1 MISCNFYKVLH
12 YQKILKSKVS
22 FNLFSTYFCKLSKP
36 TMSHTTTE
44 IKKEEKKELYA
55 YQQGDIN
62 AIFERLE
69 NAPKNHH
76 LLYQLPTGGG
86 KTVIFSEI
94 VRRYLAEYN
103 KKVVVLTHRI
113 ELCKQTSKM
122 LKSFNVK
129 NKIINSVIKEL
140 PDQEEYSC
148 FVAMVET
155 LKNRLNDEKL
165 EIDNVGL
172 VIIDEA
178 HYNSFRK
185 LLVSFKNSFILGV
198 TATPLSSNIKLPMNE
213 NYNELIVGDPIYRLI
228 ENGFLA
234 KAVTYSYD
242 VGLTSLKVGI
252 NGDYTV
258 KSSDDL
264 YTNMAMQEKLLH
276 AYTEKSLGKKTLI
289 FNNGIN
295 TSLYVYET
303 FREAGYDIRHLD
315 NTTTTEDRKEILA
328 WFKHTPDAILTSV
341 GILTT
346 GFDEPTVETIILNRA
361 TKSLTLYFQM
371 IGRGSRKLPGKDNFT
386 VIDLGNNAA
395 RFGLWSEPIDWQHI
409 FKSPEFYLE
418 NLRDD
423 AEIEMHFKYTMPPD
437 LRAKFSKTADVTFDV
452 DEEHKL
458 AIAKNERSKVV
469 IDKSLDQHAAM
480 CVDNTET
487 LPEAKSLSRELE
499 DDIESRVKYFTK
511 CLSKSSKNYREWLME
526 DYKLKLALL
535 IGKKYREK
543 IMNEPD

>member
-1 MISCNFYKVLH
+1 MLPNTL
-12 YQKILKSKVS
+12 
-22 FNLFSTYFCKLSKP
+22 
-36 TMSHTTTE
+36 E
-44 IKKEEKKELYA
+44 IEREDRKELYA
-55 YQQGDIN
+55 YQKGDID
-62 AIFERLE
+62 AIFERLD
-69 NAPKNHH
+69 NAPAQHH

-94 VRRYLAEYN
+94 VRRYLAN
-103 KKVVVLTHRI
+103 NDKKVVVLTHRI

-122 LKSFNVK
+122 LKGFGVS
-129 NKIINSVIKEL
+129 NKIINSKVKEL
-140 PDQEEYSC
+140 PDQNDYSC

-155 LKNRLNDEKL
+155 LKNRINDEKL
-165 EIDNVGL
+165 HLDNIGL

-185 LLVSFKNSFILGV
+185 LLNSFKNAFILGV
-198 TATPLSSNIKLPMNE
+198 TATPLSSNIKLPMHQS
-213 NYNELIVGDPIYRLI
+213 YNELIVGDTISSLI
-228 ENGFLA
+228 DKGFLA
-234 KAVTYSYD
+234 RATTYSYD

-264 YTNMAMQEKLLH
+264 YTNTLMQEKLLH
-276 AYTEKSLGKKTLI
+276 AYTERSLGKKTLI
-289 FNNGIN
+289 FNNGIH

-303 FREAGYDIRHLD
+303 FREAGYDVRHLD
-315 NTTTTEDRKEILA
+315 NTSSAEERKDILA
-328 WFKHTPDAILTSV
+328 WFKKTPDAILTSV

-361 TKSLTLYFQM
+361 TKSLTLYYQM
-371 IGRGSRKLPGKDNFT
+371 IGRGSRKLPGKDEFT

-395 RFGLWSEPIDWQHI
+395 RFGLWSEPVNWQHI

-423 AEIEMHFKYTMPPD
+423 TEIEMFFKYSMPPE

-458 AIAKNERSKVV
+458 AIKQNLRSKIVL
-469 IDKSLDQHAAM
+469 DKSLEQHSAM

-487 LPEAKSLSRELE
+487 LQEAKALAKELD
-499 DDIESRVKYFTK
+499 DDIECRIKRYAK
-511 CLSKSSKNYREWLME
+511 CLSQCSKNYREWLVD
-526 DYKLKLALL
+526 DYKKNMTLL

>member
-1 MISCNFYKVLH
+1 
-12 YQKILKSKVS
+12 
-22 FNLFSTYFCKLSKP
+22 
-36 TMSHTTTE
+36 MSQNTLE
-44 IKKEEKKELYA
+44 IEREEKKELYA
-55 YQQGDIN
+55 YQKGDID
-62 AIFERLE
+62 AIFDRLD
-69 NAPKNHH
+69 NAPSKHH

-94 VRRYLAEYN
+94 VRRYLAN
-103 KKVVVLTHRI
+103 NDKKVVVLTHRI

-122 LKSFNVK
+122 LKGFGVS
-129 NKIINSVIKEL
+129 NKIINSKVKEL
-140 PDQEEYSC
+140 PDQNEYSC

-155 LKNRLNDEKL
+155 LKNRINDEKL
-165 EIDNVGL
+165 HLDNIGL

-185 LLVSFKNSFILGV
+185 LLNSFKNAFILGV
-198 TATPLSSNIKLPMNE
+198 TATPLSSNIKLPMHQS
-213 NYNELIVGDPIYRLI
+213 YNELIVGDTIGSLI
-228 ENGFLA
+228 DKGFLA
-234 KAVTYSYD
+234 KATTYSYD

-264 YTNMAMQEKLLH
+264 YTNTIMQEKLLH
-276 AYTEKSLGKKTLI
+276 AYTERSLGKKTLI
-289 FNNGIN
+289 FNNGIH

-315 NTTTTEDRKEILA
+315 NTSSSEERKDILA
-328 WFKHTPDAILTSV
+328 WFKKTPDAILTSV

-361 TKSLTLYFQM
+361 TKSLTLYYQM
-371 IGRGSRKLPGKDNFT
+371 IGRGSRKLPGKDEFT

-395 RFGLWSEPIDWQHI
+395 RFGLWSEPVNWQHI

-423 AEIEMHFKYTMPPD
+423 TEIEMFFKYSMPPE
-437 LRAKFSKTADVTFDV
+437 LRAKFSKTAEVTFDV

-458 AIAKNERSKVV
+458 AIKQNLRSKIVL
-469 IDKSLDQHAAM
+469 DKSLEQHAAM

-487 LPEAKSLSRELE
+487 LQEAKALGKELD
-499 DDIESRVKYFTK
+499 DDIECRIKRYAK
-511 CLSKSSKNYREWLME
+511 CLSQCSKNYREWLVD
-526 DYKLKLALL
+526 DYKKNMTLL

>member
-1 MISCNFYKVLH
+1 MLQNTL
-12 YQKILKSKVS
+12 
-22 FNLFSTYFCKLSKP
+22 
-36 TMSHTTTE
+36 E
-44 IKKEEKKELYA
+44 IEREEKKELYA
-55 YQQGDIN
+55 YQKGDID
-62 AIFERLE
+62 AIFDRLD
-69 NAPKNHH
+69 NAPSKHH

-94 VRRYLAEYN
+94 VRRYLSN
-103 KKVVVLTHRI
+103 NDKKVVVLTHRI

-122 LKSFNVK
+122 LKGFGVS
-129 NKIINSVIKEL
+129 NKIINSKVKEL
-140 PDQEEYSC
+140 PDQNDYSC

-155 LKNRLNDEKL
+155 LKNRINDEKL
-165 EIDNVGL
+165 HLDNIGL

-185 LLVSFKNSFILGV
+185 LLNSFKNAFILGV
-198 TATPLSSNIKLPMNE
+198 TATPLSSNIKLPMHQS
-213 NYNELIVGDPIYRLI
+213 YDELIVGDTIGSLI
-228 ENGFLA
+228 DKGFLA
-234 KAVTYSYD
+234 RATTYSYD

-264 YTNMAMQEKLLH
+264 YTNSLMQEKLLH
-276 AYTEKSLGKKTLI
+276 AYTERSLGKKTLI
-289 FNNGIN
+289 FNNGIH
-295 TSLYVYET
+295 TSLYVYDT

-315 NTTTTEDRKEILA
+315 NTSSSEERKDILQ
-328 WFKHTPDAILTSV
+328 WFKKTPDAILTSV

-371 IGRGSRKLPGKDNFT
+371 IGRGSRKLPGKDEFT

-395 RFGLWSEPIDWQHI
+395 RFGLWSEPVNWQHI

-423 AEIEMHFKYTMPPD
+423 TEIEMFFKYSMPLE

-458 AIAKNERSKVV
+458 AIKQNLRSKIVL
-469 IDKSLDQHAAM
+469 DKSLEQHAAM

-487 LPEAKSLSRELE
+487 LQEAKALSRELE
-499 DDIESRVKYFTK
+499 DDIECRIKRYAK
-511 CLSKSSKNYREWLME
+511 CLSQCSKNYREWLLD
-526 DYKLKLALL
+526 DYKQRLTLL
-535 IGKKYREK
+535 VGKKYREK

>member
-1 MISCNFYKVLH
+1 
-12 YQKILKSKVS
+12 
-22 FNLFSTYFCKLSKP
+22 
-36 TMSHTTTE
+36 MSQNTLE
-44 IKKEEKKELYA
+44 IEREEKKELYA
-55 YQQGDIN
+55 YQKGDID
-62 AIFERLE
+62 AIFDRLD
-69 NAPKNHH
+69 NAPQKHH

-94 VRRYLAEYN
+94 VRRYLSHN
-103 KKVVVLTHRI
+103 DKKVVVLTHRI

-122 LKSFNVK
+122 LKGFGVS
-129 NKIINSVIKEL
+129 NKIINSKVKEL
-140 PDQEEYSC
+140 PDQNDYSC

-155 LKNRLNDEKL
+155 LKNRINDEKL
-165 EIDNVGL
+165 HLDNIGL

-185 LLVSFKNSFILGV
+185 LLNSFKNAFILGV
-198 TATPLSSNIKLPMNE
+198 TATPLSSNIKLPMHQS
-213 NYNELIVGDPIYRLI
+213 YDELIVGDTIGSLI
-228 ENGFLA
+228 DKGFLA
-234 KAVTYSYD
+234 RATTYSYD

-264 YTNMAMQEKLLH
+264 YTNSLMQEKLLH
-276 AYTEKSLGKKTLI
+276 AYTERSLGKKTLI
-289 FNNGIN
+289 FNNGIH
-295 TSLYVYET
+295 TSLYVYDT

-315 NTTTTEDRKEILA
+315 NTSSSEERKDILA
-328 WFKHTPDAILTSV
+328 WFKKTPDAILTSV

-371 IGRGSRKLPGKDNFT
+371 IGRGSRKLPGKDEFT

-395 RFGLWSEPIDWQHI
+395 RFGLWSEPVNWQHI

-423 AEIEMHFKYTMPPD
+423 TEIEMFFKYSMPPE
-437 LRAKFSKTADVTFDV
+437 LRAKFSKTTDVTFDV
-452 DEEHKL
+452 EEEHKL
-458 AIAKNERSKVV
+458 AIKQNLRSKIVL
-469 IDKSLDQHAAM
+469 DKSLEQHAAM

-487 LPEAKSLSRELE
+487 LQEAKALSRELE
-499 DDIESRVKYFTK
+499 DDIECRIKRYAK
-511 CLSKSSKNYREWLME
+511 CLSQCSKNYREWLLD
-526 DYKLKLALL
+526 DYKQRLTLL
-535 IGKKYREK
+535 VGKKYREK

>member
-1 MISCNFYKVLH
+1 MLENAIEV
-12 YQKILKSKVS
+12 
-22 FNLFSTYFCKLSKP
+22 
-36 TMSHTTTE
+36 E
-44 IKKEEKKELYA
+44 KEDRKELYG
-55 YQQGDIN
+55 YQKGDIDS
-62 AIFERLE
+62 IFERID
-69 NAPKNHH
+69 NAPKQHH

-86 KTVIFSEI
+86 KTVVFSEI
-94 VRRYLAEYN
+94 VRRYLSKSD

-122 LKSFNVK
+122 LKGFDVK
-129 NKIINSVIKEL
+129 NKIINSKVKDL
-140 PDQEEYSC
+140 PDQNEYSC

-155 LKNRLNDEKL
+155 LKNRINDEKL
-165 EIDNVGL
+165 HLDNVGL

-185 LLVSFKNSFILGV
+185 LLSSFTNAFILGV
-198 TATPLSSNIKLPMNE
+198 TATPLSSNIKLPMHE
-213 NYNELIVGDPIYRLI
+213 SYDELIVGDTINSLI

-234 KAVTYSYD
+234 KAITYSYD

-295 TSLYVYET
+295 TSLYVFET
-303 FREAGYDIRHLD
+303 FREAGYPIRHLD
-315 NTTTTEDRKEILA
+315 NTSSTEERKDILQ
-328 WFKHTPDAILTSV
+328 WFKKTPDAILTSV

-346 GFDEPTVETIILNRA
+346 GFDEPTVDTIILNRA
-361 TKSLTLYFQM
+361 TKSLTLYYQM
-371 IGRGSRKLPGKDNFT
+371 IGRGSRKLPNKDMFT

-395 RFGLWSEPIDWQHI
+395 RFGLWSEPVNWQHI

-423 AEIEMHFKYTMPPD
+423 TEIELYFKYSMPDD
-437 LRAKFSKTADVTFDV
+437 LRAKFSKTAEVGFDV
-452 DEEHKL
+452 DEEHKQI
-458 AIAKNERSKVV
+458 IAQNLRSKVV
-469 IDKSLDQHAAM
+469 LDKSLEQHSSM

-487 LPEAKSLSRELE
+487 LQQAKSLSRELD
-499 DDIESRVKYFTK
+499 DDIECRIKRYSK
-511 CLSKSSKNYREWLME
+511 CLSQCSKNYREWLVD
-526 DYKLKLALL
+526 DYKLKMTLM
-535 IGKKYREK
+535 IGKKYRER
-543 IMNEPD
+543 IMNEPDED

>member
-1 MISCNFYKVLH
+1 MPQNTV
-12 YQKILKSKVS
+12 
-22 FNLFSTYFCKLSKP
+22 
-36 TMSHTTTE
+36 E
-44 IKKEEKKELYA
+44 IEFEERKELYD
-55 YQQGDIN
+55 YQKGDID
-62 AIFERLE
+62 AIFERID
-69 NAPKNHH
+69 NASPQHH

-94 VRRYLAEYN
+94 VRRYIQKHD

-122 LKSFNVK
+122 LKGFGVK
-129 NKIINSVIKEL
+129 NKIINSNVKEL
-140 PDQEEYSC
+140 PDQNDYSC

-155 LKNRLNDEKL
+155 LKNRINDEKL
-165 EIDNVGL
+165 HLDNIGL

-185 LLVSFKNSFILGV
+185 LLSSFKKAFILGV
-198 TATPLSSNIKLPMNE
+198 TATPLSSNIKLPMHQ
-213 NYNELIVGDPIYRLI
+213 NYDELIVGDTIQSLI
-228 ENGFLA
+228 NKGFLA
-234 KAVTYSYD
+234 KAITYSYD

-303 FREAGYDIRHLD
+303 FREAGYDVRHLD
-315 NTTTTEDRKEILA
+315 NTSSTEERKDILH
-328 WFKHTPDAILTSV
+328 WFKHTPNAILTSV

-371 IGRGSRKLPGKDNFT
+371 IGRGSRKLENKDEFT

-395 RFGLWSEPIDWQHI
+395 RFGLWSDPVNWQHI
-409 FKSPEFYLE
+409 FKSPEYYLE

-423 AEIEMHFKYTMPPD
+423 AEIELYFKYEMPLE
-437 LRAKFSKTADVTFDV
+437 LRAKFSKTQVVTFDV
-452 DEEHKL
+452 DEEHKMVIRQNL
-458 AIAKNERSKVV
+458 RSKVV
-469 IDKSLDQHAAM
+469 LEKSLEQHAAM
-480 CVDNTET
+480 CVDNSEE
-487 LPEAKSLSRELE
+487 LQDAKRLAKELDE
-499 DDIESRVKYFTK
+499 DIECRVKRFSK
-511 CLSKSSKNYREWLME
+511 CLSQCSKNYREWLVE
-526 DYKLKLALL
+526 DYKMKLTLL

-543 IMNEPD
+543 IMNEAD

>member
-1 MISCNFYKVLH
+1 MSQN
-12 YQKILKSKVS
+12 ILEV
-22 FNLFSTYFCKLSKP
+22 
-36 TMSHTTTE
+36 E
-44 IKKEEKKELYA
+44 KEERKELYA
-55 YQQGDIN
+55 YQQKDID
-62 AIFERLE
+62 AIFERLDGTPE
-69 NAPKNHH
+69 KYH

-86 KTVIFSEI
+86 KTVVFSEI
-94 VRRYLAEYN
+94 VRRYLSHN
-103 KKVVVLTHRI
+103 DKKVVVLTHRI

-122 LKSFNVK
+122 LKGFGVK
-129 NKIINSVIKEL
+129 NKIINSKVKEL
-140 PDQEEYSC
+140 PDQNDYSC

-155 LKNRLNDEKL
+155 LKNRINDEKL
-165 EIDNVGL
+165 HLDNIGL

-185 LLVSFKNSFILGV
+185 LLNSFKNAFILGV
-198 TATPLSSNIKLPMNE
+198 TATPLSSNIKLPMHQS
-213 NYNELIVGDPIYRLI
+213 YDELIVGDTIASLI
-228 ENGFLA
+228 GKGFLA
-234 KAVTYSYD
+234 KATTYSYD

-264 YTNMAMQEKLLH
+264 YTNSVMQEKLLH

-289 FNNGIN
+289 FNNGIH

-303 FREAGYDIRHLD
+303 FREAGYEIRHLD
-315 NTTTTEDRKEILA
+315 NTCGTEERKDILQ
-328 WFKHTPDAILTSV
+328 WFKKTPDAILTSV

-346 GFDEPTVETIILNRA
+346 GFDEPTVDTIILNRA

-371 IGRGSRKLPGKDNFT
+371 IGRGSRKLPGKSDFN

-395 RFGLWSEPIDWQHI
+395 RFGLWSDAVNWQHI

-423 AEIEMHFKYTMPPD
+423 TEIELFFKYTMPPE
-437 LRAKFSKTADVTFDV
+437 LRAKFSKTAEVNFDV

-458 AIAKNERSKVV
+458 AIAQNERSKVV
-469 IDKSLDQHAAM
+469 LEKSLEQHAAM

-487 LPEAKSLSRELE
+487 LQEAKSLGRELD
-499 DDIESRVKYFTK
+499 DDIDCRIKRYSK
-511 CLSKSSKNYREWLME
+511 CLSQCSKNYREWLVD
-526 DYKLKLALL
+526 DYKLKMVLL

-543 IMNEPD
+543 IMNEPDED